1 MQPFYYFWAM
11 GLFGKMFVSKSSD
24 EMITNKINDFQGTVM
39 AEGDNN
45 QLFAGCYIVN
55 EFKFIRLVLIGEH
68 KLKSLDGAD
77 AIISTDKDDI
87 ELESDCTEIETE
99 NSATLNKSITS
110 IEFNIDDELEKMILG
125 SELKTISISVKKNKY
140 QLDFVNPAK
149 FKEALTAS
157 IDLDVTVEFEEE
169 E

>member
-1 MQPFYYFWAM
+1 MNKINRHA
-11 GLFGKMFVSKSSD
+11 D
-24 EMITNKINDFQGTVM
+24 EIVTNKINDFQGTVM

-45 QLFAGCYIVN
+45 QLYAGCYIVN

-77 AIISTDKDDI
+77 ALIITNRNEI

-110 IEFNIDDELEKMILG
+110 IEFNIDEDLEKEIL
-125 SELKTISISVKKNKY
+125 EADLKSIVVSVRRNKY
-140 QLDFVNPAK
+140 QLEFVAPDK

>member
-1 MQPFYYFWAM
+1 
-11 GLFGKMFVSKSSD
+11 
-24 EMITNKINDFQGTVM
+24 M

>member
-1 MQPFYYFWAM
+1 M
-11 GLFGKMFVSKSSD
+11 GLIGKYFMNKINRHAD
-24 EMITNKINDFQGTVM
+24 EIVTNKINDFQGTVM

-45 QLFAGCYIVN
+45 QLYAGCYIVN

-77 AIISTDKDDI
+77 ALIITNSNEI

-110 IEFNIDDELEKMILG
+110 IEFNIDEELEKEML
-125 SELKTISISVKKNKY
+125 EADLKSIAVRVKKNKY
-140 QLDFVNPAK
+140 QLDFVAPKK